1 MSTGASRLM
10 RSVSPY
16 TNSSATRS
24 PTVTM
29 RARGKRPRSCAR
41 SVFIARFLSH
51 FVPVGQIPM
60 PLVQAIDAGVNVDVD
75 LYEDVNVNV
84 DVDVNDHVN
93 DHADDHADDARQRSI
108 PRHGAWRRWAVSSSA
123 GGPRTSGRDAAGS
136 PPPQPV

>member
-75 LYEDVNVNV
+75 LYDHVNV
-84 DVDVNDHVN
+84 HVN

-108 PRHGAWRRWAVSSSA
+108 PRHGAWRRWAASSN
-123 GGPRTSGRDAAGS
+123 
-136 PPPQPV
+136 

>member
-60 PLVQAIDAGVNVDVD
+60 PLVQAIAAGVNVDVD
-75 LYEDVNVNV
+75 LYEDVN
-84 DVDVNDHVN
+84 VNDHVN

-123 GGPRTSGRDAAGS
+123 GGPR
-136 PPPQPV
+136 